1 MASKKNT
8 AIYKPLKFLGNKLK
22 SKTSINSKKEN
33 EDMLHFYKMLK
44 KMKRKRPNMD
54 IIRLMTLV
62 YQEKFDPNQAIYD

>member
-1 MASKKNT
+1 MVLKRNT
-8 AIYKPLKFLGNKLK
+8 KIYKTLDLLTFKFS
-22 SKTSINSKKEN
+22 SKISINSKEEN

-44 KMKRKRPNMD
+44 KMKKKRPNMD